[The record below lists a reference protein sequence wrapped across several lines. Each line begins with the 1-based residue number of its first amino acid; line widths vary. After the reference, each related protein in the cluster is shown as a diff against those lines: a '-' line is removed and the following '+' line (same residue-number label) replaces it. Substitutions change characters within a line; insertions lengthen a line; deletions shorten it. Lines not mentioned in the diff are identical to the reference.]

1 MRYRIG
7 TRGSKLAL
15 AQAEWVGKKLK
26 ERYPELEIELK
37 IIKTTGDLVKDR
49 PLNQIGDKGV
59 FVKEIEQELLDGTVD
74 IAVHSMKDMPA
85 EPAEG
90 LCFTK
95 AWERED
101 PRDVLILR
109 EKKHLMEL
117 PEGAVIGTGSPR
129 RKYQLLRL
137 RPDLKVVDI
146 RGNVETRIRKMYE
159 QQLDGIVL
167 AAAGLHRLG
176 MQDVITQYLDETEM
190 ISAPG
195 QGILAIE
202 IQKDREDLRIILD
215 GLHKEETESQRLTER
230 GFLQEI
236 GGSCHAP
243 IGAVCKQ
250 LDEQHF
256 ELHAV
261 YGTEDGSRLVFAKE
275 VGTDPNELAVRTA
288 AAIRKQM
295 AGMVHLVGAG
305 PGDPDLITVKGL
317 QAIREADCIIY
328 DRLASPELLKEA
340 KGDCECIY
348 VGKEKRNHTMKQEEI
363 NTLLIEKAMQ
373 YKHVVRL
380 KGGDVYVFGRGG
392 EEGMALH
399 DHGVPFEV
407 IPGISSA
414 TAGLAYAGIPVTHRG
429 VASGFHVVTA
439 HDQNEQLAEIDFAA
453 MAKGK
458 ETCIFLMGLSKL
470 REIVE
475 GLLGEGM
482 VPETMAA
489 VVHAAT
495 TEAQKVVT
503 APLNKIVDAVR
514 RENISSP
521 ALIVVGDVVA
531 LREQL
536 DFWKPGCLK
545 GKRFLIPKIG
555 EAETELKRRLEAS
568 GAIADELQLGKI
580 EYLTGTF
587 TEQELQAA
595 DWLVFTSKYGVE
607 GFMQTLANAKIDREV
622 LKGKKI
628 AVIGIQTAA
637 YLEKYGWKADLI
649 PEAYHSDAL
658 QQCLKET
665 VSAGEKVLYFKAK
678 NAQNVLDTCARSI
691 LVYENAE
698 IVWELPSDEALQA
711 YDGVLFTCA
720 SLVNRFFAHVQ
731 PTQLS
736 AECQVYSIGPKCSEA
751 LRKWNIERFIQAKKS
766 DYESLM
772 TCIRKGMC
780 E

>member
-15 AQAEWVGKKLK
+15 AQAEWVGRKLK

-146 RGNVETRIRKMYE
+146 RGNVETRIRKMHE

-176 MQDVITQYLDETEM
+176 MQGVITQYLDETEM

-202 IQKDREDLRIILD
+202 IRKDREDLRTILD
-215 GLHKEETESQRLTER
+215 ALYREETESQRLAER
-230 GFLQEI
+230 GFLKEI

-250 LDEQHF
+250 LDEEHF
-256 ELHAV
+256 ELRAV

-275 VGTDPNELAVRTA
+275 IGTEPNELAVRTA
-288 AAIRKQM
+288 AAIRKQI
-295 AGMVHLVGAG
+295 AGTVHLVGAG

-317 QAIREADCIIY
+317 QAIREADCIVY

-340 KGDCECIY
+340 KPDCECIY

-363 NTLLIEKAMQ
+363 NALLIEKAMQ
-373 YKHVVRL
+373 YEHVVRL

-392 EEGMALH
+392 EEGMVLH
-399 DHGVPFEV
+399 AHGVPFEV

-414 TAGLAYAGIPVTHRG
+414 IAGLAYAGIPVTHRG

-439 HDQNEQLAEIDFAA
+439 HDKNEQLAEIDFAA

-475 GLLGEGM
+475 GLLGAGM
-482 VPETMAA
+482 LPETMAA

-503 APLNKIVDAVR
+503 APLNEIVDVVEQA
-514 RENISSP
+514 NITSP
-521 ALIVVGDVVA
+521 ALIAVGDVVA

-536 DFWKPGCLK
+536 DFWKPGRLH

-555 EAETELKRRLEAS
+555 EAETELKRRLEEC
-568 GAIADELQLGKI
+568 GAIVDEIQLGRI
-580 EYLTGTF
+580 EYIEGTF
-587 TEQELQAA
+587 TEQDLQAA
-595 DWLVFTSKYGVE
+595 DWYVFTSKHGVE
-607 GFMQTLANAKIDREV
+607 GFIRSLANAGIDREV
-622 LKGKKI
+622 QNGKKI
-628 AVIGIQTAA
+628 AVIGGQTAA
-637 YLEKYGWKADLI
+637 YLELYGWKVDLI
-649 PEAYHSDAL
+649 PDAYHSDAL
-658 QQCLKET
+658 KQCLKET
-665 VSAGEKVLYFKAK
+665 VPAGQSVLYFKAA
-678 NAQNVLDTCARSI
+678 NAQNVLDTCTRSI
-691 LVYENAE
+691 PVYENVETA
-698 IVWELPSDEALQA
+698 WEMPSDEALREYQ
-711 YDGVLFTCA
+711 GVLFTCA
-720 SLVNRFFAHVQ
+720 SLAERFFTRIQ
-731 PTQLS
+731 PTKLR
-736 AECQVYSIGPKCSEA
+736 EDCEIYSIGPKCSEA
-751 LRKWNIERFIQAKKS
+751 LRKWNIKNPVQAKQA
-766 DYESLM
+766 DYESLI
-772 TCIRKGMC
+772 TCVRKGLC